1 MTAPPPV
8 GGGGVRAVNLGER
21 NGRFVAGDVP
31 ADDHPTGETGHGA
44 AWAYS
49 GTATAVNVVSGV
61 CGLVKRALTR

>member
-1 MTAPPPV
+1 MDASWPGTYRRMTIP
-8 GGGGVRAVNLGER
+8 R
-21 NGRFVAGDVP
+21 
-31 ADDHPTGETGHGA
+31 GETGHGA